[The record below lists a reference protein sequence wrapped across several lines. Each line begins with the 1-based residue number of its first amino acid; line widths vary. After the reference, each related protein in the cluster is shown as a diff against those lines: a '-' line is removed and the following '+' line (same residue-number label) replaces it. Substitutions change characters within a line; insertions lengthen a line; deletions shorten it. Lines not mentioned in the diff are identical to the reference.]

1 MNAVKKLLLTLGAL
15 CAVAL
20 FAAVCGLSAVWAVR
34 NFAMPAAVQPVQTVS
49 QQTAPLPAASADP
62 PAPPPAAQP
71 PAVQQPV
78 AFPPPPAAE
87 LDVLNGVYSWSLT
100 RVMERSHTGRE
111 LRRYADDYVKV
122 LNASIAELDRA
133 LAGNDRRLN
142 RDEAK
147 KLREQY
153 VSRRDGMTKH
163 TEEFL
168 TRIVAESAG
177 KNEDFE
183 HVSLIEE
190 KNFTRLAAS
199 ADLTTKVIELIDHF
213 HMQLPPLPK
222 PLKLPPAPRQE
233 QNRASPSKAP
243 PRRGK

>member
-1 MNAVKKLLLTLGAL
+1 M
-15 CAVAL
+15 
-20 FAAVCGLSAVWAVR
+20 
-34 NFAMPAAVQPVQTVS
+34 
-49 QQTAPLPAASADP
+49 
-62 PAPPPAAQP
+62 
-71 PAVQQPV
+71 
-78 AFPPPPAAE
+78 
-87 LDVLNGVYSWSLT
+87 
-100 RVMERSHTGRE
+100 MERSHTGRE
-111 LRRYADDYVKV
+111 LRRYADDYIKV

-177 KNEDFE
+177 KNTDFE

-222 PLKLPPAPRQE
+222 PLKLPPAPR
-233 QNRASPSKAP
+233 
-243 PRRGK
+243 RGK

>member
-1 MNAVKKLLLTLGAL
+1 M
-15 CAVAL
+15 
-20 FAAVCGLSAVWAVR
+20 
-34 NFAMPAAVQPVQTVS
+34 
-49 QQTAPLPAASADP
+49 
-62 PAPPPAAQP
+62 
-71 PAVQQPV
+71 
-78 AFPPPPAAE
+78 
-87 LDVLNGVYSWSLT
+87 
-100 RVMERSHTGRE
+100 MERSHTGRE

-168 TRIVAESAG
+168 TRIVAKSAS

-222 PLKLPPAPRQE
+222 PLKLPPAPR
-233 QNRASPSKAP
+233 
-243 PRRGK
+243 RGK

>member
-34 NFAMPAAVQPVQTVS
+34 NFAMPEAAQPVQTVS
-49 QQTAPLPAASADP
+49 QQTAPQPAASADP

-71 PAVQQPV
+71 PAVQQP
-78 AFPPPPAAE
+78 AALPPPAAE
-87 LDVLNGVYSWSLT
+87 PDVLNGVYSWSLT

-111 LRRYADDYVKV
+111 LRRYADDYIKV

-133 LAGNDRRLN
+133 LAGSDRRLN

-153 VSRRDGMTKH
+153 VLRRDGMTKH

-168 TRIVAESAG
+168 TRIVAESSG

-222 PLKLPPAPRQE
+222 PLKLPPAPR
-233 QNRASPSKAP
+233 
-243 PRRGK
+243 RGK